1 MPRRLNISSVKG
13 RMPVRY
19 RLHPLSRLPFL
30 AISIAVAAWCLW
42 VLFNRISSETPSF
55 FRILPLVVLFIALDT
70 AVRHLT
76 NLNSVIFAP
85 ECLWLRF
92 ILRPSIAIPYERIQG
107 MEFRKSITYYVY
119 LKYTDARGRDRLFK
133 TNASFPKML
142 EIMYNIADLCPQI
155 QMNDELAKLVQ
166 VMQRIKD
173 SERSES
179 V

>member
-1 MPRRLNISSVKG
+1 
-13 RMPVRY
+13 
-19 RLHPLSRLPFL
+19 
-30 AISIAVAAWCLW
+30 
-42 VLFNRISSETPSF
+42 
-55 FRILPLVVLFIALDT
+55 
-70 AVRHLT
+70 
-76 NLNSVIFAP
+76 
-85 ECLWLRF
+85 
-92 ILRPSIAIPYERIQG
+92 
-107 MEFRKSITYYVY
+107 VY